1 MVSISYAQWVER
13 CEETPSLGNC
23 YPFSLLSF
31 LLPPRNTREV
41 LVFIRIAFNGIHT
54 GSMLLKGEAIPVT
67 QPDLNMAGSW
77 QGILSQWAAQSFL
90 WISGA
95 TACGGRQNLL
105 LPVCP
110 SIPAVSPGAMETSSS
125 PLPCESLPESV
136 PSLIHPVIFV
146 LEWFPDASPSW
157 FGF

>member
-105 LPVCP
+105 LPQSVRP
-110 SIPAVSPGAMETSSS
+110 SQLCLLEPWRPALPPSPARAF
-125 PLPCESLPESV
+125 LNLYR
-136 PSLIHPVIFV
+136 L
-146 LEWFPDASPSW
+146 
-157 FGF
+157 